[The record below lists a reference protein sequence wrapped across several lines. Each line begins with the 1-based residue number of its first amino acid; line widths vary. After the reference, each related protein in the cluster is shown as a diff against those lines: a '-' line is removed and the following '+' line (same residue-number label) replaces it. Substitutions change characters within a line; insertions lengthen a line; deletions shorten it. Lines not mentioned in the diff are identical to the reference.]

1 VAERPAAAGGQ
12 TVESTGLLT
21 IDRVAGGALALIA
34 LVVLWESRK
43 LPLGSFRNPG
53 PAYMPVLLAAILL
66 VFGTLLVITG
76 GRATAF
82 RGVGWAE
89 WRHAVAIFAVCAFA
103 ALALER
109 LGYRATI
116 TVALAF
122 LLGVVERKGI
132 VFTVVFSLALALGTF
147 LLFDTLLRV
156 PLPRGPYG
164 F

>member
-1 VAERPAAAGGQ
+1 M
-12 TVESTGLLT
+12 LT
-21 IDRVAGGALALIA
+21 TDRVAGGALVVLA
-34 LVVLWESRK
+34 LVVFWESRK
-43 LPLGSFRNPG
+43 LPLGSLRTPG
-53 PAYMPVLLAAILL
+53 PAYLPVVLAALLLA
-66 VFGTLLVITG
+66 FGVLLVIVG
-76 GRATAF
+76 GKASKVAT
-82 RGVGWAE
+82 VGWPE

-103 ALALER
+103 AWALER
-109 LGYRATI
+109 LGYRVTI

-164 F
+164 L